1 MIATSKFSYITKLK
15 INKKK
20 INKIG
25 GKRGGKIQIKTFVE
39 PQPPLTLY

>member
-1 MIATSKFSYITKLK
+1 VIATSKFSYITKLK
-15 INKKK
+15 INKE

-39 PQPPLTLY
+39 PQPSLTQY